1 MNENKKKPVEE
12 IITFGEKQV
21 LIKIFLLF
29 IIITI
34 VDAQKIKYRKPKK
47 KIDTHKHH
55 LILFCFPEL

>member
-29 IIITI
+29 IIII

-47 KIDTHKHH
+47 N
-55 LILFCFPEL
+55 